1 MAKGAKTKSETSA
14 ESPSRA
20 LRRRVIMRSFM
31 RDTKGKKDPRD
42 DLVHFEQEMADQ
54 FAKNR
59 LSSSIVIPA
68 LILVMGFALGFIVE
82 PVIALGWGTAMILI
96 HGLVIR
102 ACRRFLADPN
112 ARTNF
117 YRWKN
122 RFIVRDLLYG
132 VCWASFPLLFL
143 PEFRTGFPALFQ
155 SEPHTVSLAAMDIMR
170 FAAVIVVMSV
180 GTLLSSP
187 IPAAA
192 VASTLPIA
200 LAMAA
205 VHIIQ
210 PDILNVIIALCT
222 LGAEIFFLYLA
233 SHLHFQHSRNLAFR
247 AEKDALFAELEQ
259 SNAVSDEARR
269 RAEAAN
275 MAKSQFL
282 ATMSHE
288 LRTPLNAILGFSEVM
303 RNEMLGPIENMSYK
317 EYLGDIH
324 ASGQHLLKLINEILD
339 LSRIEAGKR
348 ELKEELVDLVAI
360 SEEARGLLNL
370 KARQKSIEF
379 AELYDENMPKII
391 LDEQAIRQVVLN
403 LVSNAIKFTPA
414 GGEIVIKVGKTQSGG
429 QYISVRDNGP
439 GIPED
444 EIPIVLS
451 AFGQGSVSIKNAE
464 QGTGLGIPI
473 VQALIHLHGGNFTLR
488 SQLNVGTEAIATLPA
503 KRVVSPFNEEYR
515 EWAEQSPP
523 GHRGLRRSA

>member
-1 MAKGAKTKSETSA
+1 MAKGAKTLPDASTEA
-14 ESPSRA
+14 PSRA
-20 LRRRVIMRSFM
+20 MRRRVIMRSLLPKS
-31 RDTKGKKDPRD
+31 KGKKDLRD
-42 DLVHFEQEMADQ
+42 DLVHFEREMADQ

-59 LSSSIVIPA
+59 LTSSIVIPA

-82 PVIALGWGTAMILI
+82 PIIAVTWGAAMMLI
-96 HGLVIR
+96 HGLVIQ
-102 ACRRFLADPN
+102 ACRRFLTDPN

-117 YRWKN
+117 YRWKQ
-122 RFIVRDLLYG
+122 RFIIRDLLYG
-132 VCWASFPLLFL
+132 ICWATFPILFL
-143 PEFRTGFPALFQ
+143 PEIRAEFPSTFITEAHQ
-155 SEPHTVSLAAMDIMR
+155 ESIAAMDIMR

-200 LAMAA
+200 LSMAA

-222 LGAEIFFLYLA
+222 MGAEIFFLYLS
-233 SHLHFQHSRNLAFR
+233 SHLHYQHSRNLAFR

-303 RNEMLGPIENMSYK
+303 RNEMLGPIENASYK
-317 EYLGDIH
+317 DYLGDIH

-360 SEEARGLLNL
+360 ATEARGLLNL
-370 KARQKSIEF
+370 KARQKQIEI
-379 AELYDENMPKII
+379 AEVYDDKLPKII
-391 LDEQAIRQVVLN
+391 LDEQAIRQVILN
-403 LVSNAIKFTPA
+403 LVSNAIKFTPV
-414 GGEIVIKVGKTQSGG
+414 GGEIVVKVGKTQSGG

-444 EIPIVLS
+444 EIPVVLS

-488 SQLNVGTEAIATLPA
+488 SQLNIGTEAIATLPA
-503 KRVVSPFNEEYR
+503 KRVVSPFNDEYGAWGGEEHDDPR
-515 EWAEQSPP
+515 II
-523 GHRGLRRSA
+523 RRAS

>member
-1 MAKGAKTKSETSA
+1 MAKGAKTNPDSSA
-14 ESPSRA
+14 ETPSRA
-20 LRRRVIMRSFM
+20 LRRRVIMRSLLPNS
-31 RDTKGKKDPRD
+31 KGKKDLRD
-42 DLVHFEQEMADQ
+42 DLVHFEREMADQ

-82 PVIALGWGTAMILI
+82 PVIAVGWGTAMILI

-102 ACRRFLADPN
+102 ACRRFLTDPN

-117 YRWKN
+117 YRWKS
-122 RFIVRDLLYG
+122 RFISRDLMYG
-132 VCWASFPLLFL
+132 ICWAAFPLLFL
-143 PEFRTGFPALFQ
+143 TETPSDAL
-155 SEPHTVSLAAMDIMR
+155 VGIDIMR

-180 GTLLSSP
+180 GALLSSP

-200 LAMAA
+200 LSMAA

-222 LGAEIFFLYLA
+222 LGAEIFFLYLS
-233 SHLHFQHSRNLAFR
+233 SHLHYQHSRNLAFR

-303 RNEMLGPIENMSYK
+303 RNEMLGPIENASYK
-317 EYLGDIH
+317 DYLGDIH

-348 ELKEELVDLVAI
+348 ELKEELVNLVAI
-360 SEEARGLLNL
+360 AEEARGLLNL
-370 KARQKSIEF
+370 KARQKSIEIT
-379 AELYDENMPKII
+379 EVYDETLPKII
-391 LDEQAIRQVVLN
+391 VDEQAIRQVVLN
-403 LVSNAIKFTPA
+403 LVSNAIKFTPS
-414 GGEIVIKVGKTQSGG
+414 GGEIIIKVGKTQSGG
-429 QYISVRDNGP
+429 QYISVRDDGP

-488 SQLNVGTEAIATLPA
+488 SQLNIGTEAIATLPA
-503 KRVVSPFNEEYR
+503 KRVVSPFNEQYGDWNEEPQPR
-515 EWAEQSPP
+515 R
-523 GHRGLRRSA
+523 RGLRRSA

>member
-1 MAKGAKTKSETSA
+1 MAKGAKNIPDAPE
-14 ESPSRA
+14 EMPSRA
-20 LRRRVIMRSFM
+20 ARRRVIMRSLLLNK
-31 RDTKGKKDPRD
+31 KGKKDPRD
-42 DLVHFEQEMADQ
+42 ALVHFEQEMADQ

-68 LILVMGFALGFIVE
+68 LILVMAFALGFIIE
-82 PVIALGWGTAMILI
+82 PVIAVGWGATMILI
-96 HGLVIR
+96 HALVIR
-102 ACRRFLADPN
+102 ACRRFLTDPN
-112 ARTNF
+112 ARANF
-117 YRWKN
+117 YRWKS
-122 RFIVRDLLYG
+122 RFITRDLMYG
-132 VCWASFPLLFL
+132 IGWATFPLLFL
-143 PEFRTGFPALFQ
+143 PEIRMEFPSQFLTEQHA
-155 SEPHTVSLAAMDIMR
+155 ESLAAMDIMR

-222 LGAEIFFLYLA
+222 LGAEIFFLYLS
-233 SHLHFQHSRNLAFR
+233 SHLHYQHSQNLSFR
-247 AEKDALFAELEQ
+247 AEKDAIFAELEQ

-303 RNEMLGPIENMSYK
+303 RNEMLGPINNASYM

-348 ELKEELVDLVAI
+348 ELREELVDLVAI
-360 SEEARGLLNL
+360 ATEARGLLNL

-379 AELYDENMPKII
+379 VEVYEDKLSKMI
-391 LDEQAIRQVVLN
+391 LDEQAMRQVILN
-403 LVSNAIKFTPA
+403 LVSNAIKFTPT
-414 GGEIVIKVGKTQSGG
+414 GGEIVIKVGKTQAGG
-429 QYISVRDNGP
+429 QYISVRDDGP

-503 KRVVSPFNEEYR
+503 KRVVSPFHEEYGAWT
-515 EWAEQSPP
+515 EDAASS
-523 GHRGLRRSA
+523 LRRSA